1 MNQKKEKEQLFL
13 SNYPCN
19 RLRKKELM
27 IRVLKIYYLFI
38 FTILVSCSS
47 EDISQENL
55 DIYIPFPHDSVERI
69 SFKSSKILK
78 NQKNFVLIR
87 SGEFQ
92 MGSPP
97 NELEEVTMKLYIPFE
112 LPSHF
117 GWESL
122 KLLLK
127 NGMKTCGHS

>member
-1 MNQKKEKEQLFL
+1 
-13 SNYPCN
+13 
-19 RLRKKELM
+19 M
-27 IRVLKIYYLFI
+27 IRALKIYYLFI

-55 DIYIPFPHDSVERI
+55 DIYIPFPHDSVEKV

-97 NELEEVTMKLYIPFE
+97 NEPGRSNDET
-112 LPSHF
+112 
-117 GWESL
+117 
-122 KLLLK
+122 LK
-127 NGMKTCGHS
+127 NNV